1 MYIFLPHATFGIMPQ
16 MKIEKKFCS
25 LIAASRQQSISYLT
39 SEKLTKNE
47 FQHFNKIFNE
57 GAE

>member
-1 MYIFLPHATFGIMPQ
+1 VYIFLPHATFGIMPQ

-25 LIAASRQQSISYLT
+25 LPAASRQQKNNRLT
-39 SEKLTKNE
+39 SEKLTKKE